1 MRRVKAGVIGA
12 GLIGPIHVEALR
24 RLGFVDVIAL
34 AEADKELAES
44 KAEQMNIEKAYGDFR
59 ELLEDP
65 EVEVVHNC
73 TPNFLHFQITKAAL
87 EADKDVVSEKPL
99 AMTSSQSA
107 ELVNLAKKKGLVNA
121 LDFNYRYYPLIQ
133 QARRMAEKN
142 EIGEIY
148 TVHGSYLQDWLYLD
162 TDYNW
167 RLEPERGGES
177 RAVADIGSHWCDL
190 IQFITGAKI
199 TSVYGDLATIHP
211 IRKKPLVEVETYAGK
226 ELKPGEYEEIKITTE
241 DYATVLLRFDNGARG
256 AFTLSQVSAG
266 RKNRFYFEID
276 GSKKAIAWNQE
287 RPNEMWIGY
296 REKPN
301 EILVKDPS
309 LLDAEAKGYADYPGG
324 HPEGYSGGIKH
335 FLKNVYSFIASGKNP
350 NRDKPNFSTFLDGHH
365 EILICEAVLESSR
378 KKVWID
384 VKC

>member
-1 MRRVKAGVIGA
+1 MRRVKAGVIGT

-34 AEADKELAES
+34 AEVDKELAEC

-99 AMTSSQSA
+99 AMTSSESA
-107 ELVNLAKKKGLVNA
+107 ELVNLANKKGLVNA

-133 QARRMAEKN
+133 QARRMAEKG

-167 RLEPERGGES
+167 RLEPDQSGQS
-177 RAVADIGSHWCDL
+177 RAIADIGSHWMDL
-190 IQFITGAKI
+190 IEFVTG
-199 TSVYGDLATIHP
+199 
-211 IRKKPLVEVETYAGK
+211 
-226 ELKPGEYEEIKITTE
+226 LK
-241 DYATVLLRFDNGARG
+241 
-256 AFTLSQVSAG
+256 
-266 RKNRFYFEID
+266 
-276 GSKKAIAWNQE
+276 
-287 RPNEMWIGY
+287 
-296 REKPN
+296 
-301 EILVKDPS
+301 
-309 LLDAEAKGYADYPGG
+309 
-324 HPEGYSGGIKH
+324 
-335 FLKNVYSFIASGKNP
+335 
-350 NRDKPNFSTFLDGHH
+350 
-365 EILICEAVLESSR
+365 
-378 KKVWID
+378 
-384 VKC
+384 